1 MDKPDTQKA
10 RKIGRLREN
19 SIFSTRQ
26 TRLLENILTSLLGY
40 VIITIIEQDES
51 LVVDAAGIKDIS
63 VSVYEMNIV
72 DAIGALS
79 GSICVSGSIYLYLYI

>member
-1 MDKPDTQKA
+1 M
-10 RKIGRLREN
+10 RGN
-19 SIFSTRQ
+19 NIFSTHQ
-26 TRLLENILTSLLGY
+26 TRLLKNILTSLLNY
-40 VIITIIEQDES
+40 VMIAIIEQDES

-79 GSICVSGSIYLYLYI
+79 GSICGSGSIYLYLYI

>member
-1 MDKPDTQKA
+1 M
-10 RKIGRLREN
+10 
-19 SIFSTRQ
+19 
-26 TRLLENILTSLLGY
+26 
-40 VIITIIEQDES
+40 ITVIEQDES

-79 GSICVSGSIYLYLYI
+79 GNICGGGSVYLYLYI

>member
-1 MDKPDTQKA
+1 MTGD
-10 RKIGRLREN
+10 N
-19 SIFSTRQ
+19 IFSTRQ
-26 TRLLENILTSLLGY
+26 TRLLKNILTSLLGY
-40 VIITIIEQDES
+40 VMITIIEQDES

-79 GSICVSGSIYLYLYI
+79 GSICGSGSIYLYLYI

>member
-1 MDKPDTQKA
+1 M
-10 RKIGRLREN
+10 
-19 SIFSTRQ
+19 
-26 TRLLENILTSLLGY
+26 
-40 VIITIIEQDES
+40 TIIEQDES

-79 GSICVSGSIYLYLYI
+79 GSICDSGSIYLYLYI

>member
-1 MDKPDTQKA
+1 MTGD
-10 RKIGRLREN
+10 N
-19 SIFSTRQ
+19 IFSTRQ
-26 TRLLENILTSLLGY
+26 TRLLKNILTSLLGY
-40 VIITIIEQDES
+40 VMITIIEQDES

-79 GSICVSGSIYLYLYI
+79 GSIVTDLLI

>member
-1 MDKPDTQKA
+1 MRTTY
-10 RKIGRLREN
+10 
-19 SIFSTRQ
+19 FSTHQ
-26 TRLLENILTSLLGY
+26 TRLLKNILTSLLAY
-40 VIITIIEQDES
+40 VIMTIIEQDES

-79 GSICVSGSIYLYLYI
+79 GSICGSGSIYLYLYI